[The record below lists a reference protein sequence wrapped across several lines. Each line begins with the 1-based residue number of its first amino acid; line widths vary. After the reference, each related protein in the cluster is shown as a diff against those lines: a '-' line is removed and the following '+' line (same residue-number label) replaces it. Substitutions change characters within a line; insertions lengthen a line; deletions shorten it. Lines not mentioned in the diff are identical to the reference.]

1 MRNWGAAMEP
11 LLFVARSP
19 SEAETMTIEADW
31 QFCRLMLPRVSR
43 TFALNIRIL
52 EGELRDAAT
61 LAYLLCR
68 ILDTIEDD
76 TRLHGET
83 RAGLLNR
90 IADLINVGFNSSSD
104 LEAWL
109 QSAAVVSGK
118 ADDVELVRSTDRVV
132 RCLFEL
138 DPRLQNAVY
147 RSSEN
152 MARGM
157 ARFCSAPR
165 FDEFTPLATEADL
178 DDYCYV
184 VAGTV
189 GEMLCGLFTGYYP
202 KLPNDSRTR
211 MDATAV
217 SFGLGLQVT
226 NIAKD
231 FVTDRDRGDCFIPAS
246 YFEDEGATRSDLSR
260 VDPRLAGRL
269 LARLARKAIGHLD
282 DAMTYTL
289 AIPRKYW
296 RLRLFCVWPLWMA
309 VATLIRLGRSTE
321 ALARGGAV
329 KITRAEVQ
337 EILVK
342 TTLRVWSDG
351 LLGSDYQRMREAVL
365 ALVEPGDEELK
376 AT

>member
-1 MRNWGAAMEP
+1 M
-11 LLFVARSP
+11 
-19 SEAETMTIEADW
+19 EADW
-31 QFCRLMLPRVSR
+31 RFCRLMLPRVSR
-43 TFALNIRIL
+43 TFALNIRVL

-76 TRLHGET
+76 TQLPGPE

-90 IADLINVGFNSSSD
+90 IGDLIAGRFESESE
-104 LEAWL
+104 LEDWL
-109 QSAAVVSGK
+109 AQARVVAGN
-118 ADDVELVRSTDRVV
+118 ADDVELVRATDRVV
-132 RCLFEL
+132 RCLREL
-138 DPRLQNAVY
+138 SPRLQDAVY

-157 ARFCSAPR
+157 ARFCAAPR
-165 FDEFTPLATEADL
+165 FDEYTPLATEADL

-189 GEMLCGLFTGYYP
+189 GEMLCGLFIGYYP
-202 KLPNDSRTR
+202 QLPNASREQ

-231 FVTDRDRGDCFIPAS
+231 FVADRDRGDCFIPAS
-246 YFEDEGATRSDLSR
+246 YFEEEGATRSDLSR
-260 VDPRLAGRL
+260 VDPRLAARL

-282 DAMTYTL
+282 DAMAYTL

-309 VATLIRLGRSTE
+309 VATLHRLG
-321 ALARGGAV
+321 
-329 KITRAEVQ
+329 
-337 EILVK
+337 
-342 TTLRVWSDG
+342 
-351 LLGSDYQRMREAVL
+351 
-365 ALVEPGDEELK
+365 
-376 AT
+376 